1 MNKSTNPFK
10 SILCYTRSQRIG
22 LLIFFLLVLLVQ
34 AVYFFCDFKEND
46 KSNLKEE
53 NDWLTNQKSIDS
65 IKQNSNYRKDTIYP
79 FNPNFI
85 TDFKGYKLGMSI
97 AEIDR
102 LLAYRKQKKFINS
115 AKEFQEVTKVSDALL
130 HKLEPY
136 FKFSEKK
143 DFSKFYSEK
152 PDNKIKSKTSIV
164 RKDINTATKEDLMK
178 IFGIG
183 DKISER
189 ILKQKEKLGAFVSM
203 EQMKDVWGL
212 SPEVVEALNKSFFIK
227 NTQDIKKLNIN
238 KSTIKE
244 LMLFPYFNY
253 TIAKEIVIYRSMN
266 KKIKKEDLSKIKG
279 FPVDKIKFIALYLDF

>member
-10 SILCYTRSQRIG
+10 SILYYTRSQRIG
-22 LLIFFLLVLLVQ
+22 LLLFFLLILLVQ
-34 AVYFFCDFKEND
+34 ALYFFCDFKEND

-53 NDWLTNQKSIDS
+53 KDWLTNQKSIDS
-65 IKQNSNYRKDTIYP
+65 IKQNANHRKDTIYP

-102 LLAYRKQKKFINS
+102 LLAYRKQNKFINS
-115 AKEFQEVTKVSDALL
+115 AKEFQEVTKVSNDLL

-143 DFSKFYSEK
+143 DYSKFYPEK
-152 PDNKIKSKTSIV
+152 ADNNIKSKTSIV
-164 RKDINTATKEDLMK
+164 RKDINTASKEDLMK

-212 SPEVVEALNKSFFIK
+212 SPEVVEALNKNFFIK
-227 NTQDIKKLNIN
+227 NTQGVKKLNIN
-238 KSTIKE
+238 KITIKE

-253 TIAKEIVIYRSMN
+253 TIAKEIVIYISMN

-279 FPVDKIKFIALYLDF
+279 FPIDKIKFISLYLDF

>member
-53 NDWLTNQKSIDS
+53 KDWLSNQKSIDS
-65 IKQNSNYRKDTIYP
+65 IKQNANHRKDTIYP

-212 SPEVVEALNKSFFIK
+212 SPEVVEALNKNFFIK
-227 NTQDIKKLNIN
+227 NTHDIKKININ
-238 KSTIKE
+238 KITIKE

-266 KKIKKEDLSKIKG
+266 KEIKKEDLSKIKG